1 MRTASEAHHPRRPDS
16 PLPGSANPNCPSTI
30 QSVTAHHSHSHGA
43 GHHGHDHHAA
53 RDQASGRLAWTLVL
67 VLGYMVV
74 EMVGGWLSNSLA
86 LLADAGHMFSD
97 AAALALSLFAAWITR
112 RPANSQR
119 TYGYYRAEILAAL
132 ANGAALGAISIGIVW
147 EAYHRLWDAPQV
159 RGSLMMTV
167 AIGGLLVNVIGL
179 WLLHPGG
186 SNNINLRGAW
196 LHMASDL
203 LGSLAALA
211 GGALVWLYG
220 WNWADPLASALIS
233 VLIVYS
239 SWGLLS
245 EAISILME
253 STPGH
258 LDLDRVSAAIK
269 SVDGVAAV
277 HDLHAWTITSGMDA
291 LSGHVSAKPD
301 HPPYALLADV
311 RRVLHDQF
319 GLDHVTIQVEPLDFD
334 GCAPHCPAAPAPR

>member
-1 MRTASEAHHPRRPDS
+1 M
-16 PLPGSANPNCPSTI
+16 
-30 QSVTAHHSHSHGA
+30 TAHHSHSHAA
-43 GHHGHDHHAA
+43 GHHGHDHRAA
-53 RDQASGRLAWTLVL
+53 RDGVSGRLAWSLVL
-67 VLGYMVV
+67 VLVYMVV
-74 EMVGGWLSNSLA
+74 ELAGGWMSNSLA

-97 AAALALSLFAAWITR
+97 AGALALSLFAAWITR

-147 EAYHRLWDAPQV
+147 EAYHRLWNTPEV
-159 RGSLMMTV
+159 RGPLMMAV
-167 AIGGLLVNVIGL
+167 AVGGLLVNAVGL

-196 LHMASDL
+196 LHVASDL
-203 LGSLAALA
+203 LGSLAALFS
-211 GGALVWLYG
+211 GALVWTYG

-253 STPGH
+253 STPRR
-258 LDLDRVSAAIK
+258 LDLERVSAAITA
-269 SVDGVAAV
+269 VDGVLAV

-291 LSGHVSAKPD
+291 LSGHVTAVQD
-301 HPPYALLADV
+301 FPPYALLAEV
-311 RRVLHDQF
+311 RRVLHEQF

-334 GCAPHCPAAPAPR
+334 GCPPHCPSSPPTPV